1 MLWLSLRLCPQVLS
15 GEEINMCDSA
25 LSFRGKVLQPTT
37 MALSAEFV
45 NLVEQE
51 IPEGRQSLSD
61 SHANLEKVAAY
72 CIENFARVRMASLGN
87 GMTGWQAAHTYLS
100 VHIRY

>member
-1 MLWLSLRLCPQVLS
+1 MHYQQVPIVNINHLLNRSKFIISIKVLS
-15 GEEINMCDSA
+15 FQRKGDSI
-25 LSFRGKVLQPTT
+25 T

-72 CIENFARVRMASLGN
+72 CIENFARVRMFPLIN
-87 GMTGWQAAHTYLS
+87 H
-100 VHIRY
+100 HFE

>member
-1 MLWLSLRLCPQVLS
+1 
-15 GEEINMCDSA
+15 
-25 LSFRGKVLQPTT
+25 

-45 NLVEQE
+45 ALVQQE

-72 CIENFARVRMASLGN
+72 CIENFARVSIFKYEFGLFN
-87 GMTGWQAAHTYLS
+87 STLFFKQ
-100 VHIRY
+100 